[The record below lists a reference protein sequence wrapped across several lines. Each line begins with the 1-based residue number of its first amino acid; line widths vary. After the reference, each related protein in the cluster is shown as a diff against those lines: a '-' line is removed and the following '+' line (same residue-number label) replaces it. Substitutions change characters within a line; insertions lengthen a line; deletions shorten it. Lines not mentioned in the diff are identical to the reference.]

1 MTDQPGPAK
10 VFDMPHARVTLTP
23 IGPNVEIEVWP
34 KAGQSAYAVVSPNV
48 AILIAR
54 HLVELAAAQLS
65 AAQVMAAVTTG
76 MDADEAAEVAD
87 AAGLVMANA
96 DPANADADAD
106 AGAAGVSDG
115 DRDAAGEPSTG
126 PETMP
131 EPPSNIV
138 DLASRR
144 PKRGGTPA

>member
-1 MTDQPGPAK
+1 MTDQTGPAK

-23 IGPNVEIEVWP
+23 IGPNIEIEVWP

-48 AILIAR
+48 AVLIAR
-54 HLVELAAAQLS
+54 HLVEIAATQLS

-76 MDADEAAEVAD
+76 MDEDEAAEVAE
-87 AAGLVMANA
+87 AAGLLA
-96 DPANADADAD
+96 ADAEADAEGD
-106 AGAAGVSDG
+106 AGAAD
-115 DRDAAGEPSTG
+115 DDAPDTDERPEPA
-126 PETMP
+126 P

-144 PKRGGTPA
+144 PKRGGSTA

>member
-1 MTDQPGPAK
+1 MTDQTGPAK

-23 IGPNVEIEVWP
+23 IGPNIEIEVWP

-48 AILIAR
+48 AVLIAR
-54 HLVELAAAQLS
+54 HLVEIAATQLS

-76 MDADEAAEVAD
+76 MDEDEAAEVAE
-87 AAGLVMANA
+87 AAGRLA
-96 DPANADADAD
+96 ADADAEADGEASAEQGAEAAPDD
-106 AGAAGVSDG
+106 APDT
-115 DRDAAGEPSTG
+115 DERPEP
-126 PETMP
+126 EP

>member
-1 MTDQPGPAK
+1 MTDQPGAAK

-34 KAGQSAYAVVSPNV
+34 KAGQSAYAVISPNV

-54 HLVELAAAQLS
+54 HLVEMAAAQLS

-76 MDADEAAEVAD
+76 LAEDEVAEVAE
-87 AAGLVMANA
+87 AAGLLAAQDGADIAAEPEPAGAPND
-96 DPANADADAD
+96 DPA
-106 AGAAGVSDG
+106 S
-115 DRDAAGEPSTG
+115 GEGTDEDQPV
-126 PETMP
+126 PVP
-131 EPPSNIV
+131 PVPSNVV

-144 PKRGGTPA
+144 PRRGGTPA

>member
-54 HLVELAAAQLS
+54 HLVEIAATQLS

-76 MDADEAAEVAD
+76 MDADEAAEVAEAAGMLTADGVDADDDDEAIATDAGD
-87 AAGLVMANA
+87 AAG
-96 DPANADADAD
+96 
-106 AGAAGVSDG
+106 AAS
-115 DRDAAGEPSTG
+115 EPEEPTDLA
-126 PETMP
+126 T
-131 EPPSNIV
+131 EPPSNVV

-144 PKRGGTPA
+144 PKRGGTTA

>member
-1 MTDQPGPAK
+1 MTDQPGAAK

-23 IGPNVEIEVWP
+23 LGPNVEIEVWP

-54 HLVELAAAQLS
+54 HLVELAATQLS

-76 MDADEAAEVAD
+76 MDQDEAAEVAE
-87 AAGLVMANA
+87 
-96 DPANADADAD
+96 
-106 AGAAGVSDG
+106 AAGVLTADG
-115 DRDAAGEPSTG
+115 SAGADGEAGAGADGITDDEHGIG
-126 PETMP
+126 PEPEP

>member
-1 MTDQPGPAK
+1 
-10 VFDMPHARVTLTP
+10 MPHARVTLTP

-54 HLVELAAAQLS
+54 HLVEIAATQLS

-76 MDADEAAEVAD
+76 MDADEAAEVAEAAGMLAADGDDEAAADEAIAMDAGD
-87 AAGLVMANA
+87 AANA
-96 DPANADADAD
+96 ASEP
-106 AGAAGVSDG
+106 
-115 DRDAAGEPSTG
+115 GEPTDLA
-126 PETMP
+126 P
-131 EPPSNIV
+131 EPPSNVV

-144 PKRGGTPA
+144 PKRGGTTA

>member
-1 MTDQPGPAK
+1 MTDQTGPAK

-23 IGPNVEIEVWP
+23 IGPNIEIEVWP

-48 AILIAR
+48 AVLIAR
-54 HLVELAAAQLS
+54 HLVEIAATQLS

-76 MDADEAAEVAD
+76 MDEDEAAEVAE
-87 AAGLVMANA
+87 AAGMLA
-96 DPANADADAD
+96 ADAEAEVDAEQSAEAALDD
-106 AGAAGVSDG
+106 APDT
-115 DRDAAGEPSTG
+115 DERPEP
-126 PETMP
+126 EP

>member
-1 MTDQPGPAK
+1 MTDQPGAAK

-34 KAGQSAYAVVSPNV
+34 KAGQSAYAVISPNV

-54 HLVELAAAQLS
+54 HLVEMAAAQLS

-76 MDADEAAEVAD
+76 LAEDEAAEVAE
-87 AAGLVMANA
+87 AAVMLAA
-96 DPANADADAD
+96 QDGGAPVAEPVPAVAPNGDLA
-106 AGAAGVSDG
+106 SD
-115 DRDAAGEPSTG
+115 DG
-126 PETMP
+126 PHEDQPAP
-131 EPPSNIV
+131 EPAVPSNVV

-144 PKRGGTPA
+144 PRRGGTPA

>member
-1 MTDQPGPAK
+1 MTDQPGAAK

-76 MDADEAAEVAD
+76 MDEDEAAEVAQ
-87 AAGLVMANA
+87 AAGVLAADGSAGAATDGMADA
-96 DPANADADAD
+96 DPATDD
-106 AGAAGVSDG
+106 GGV
-115 DRDAAGEPSTG
+115 PG
-126 PETMP
+126 PEP

-138 DLASRR
+138 ELASRR
-144 PKRGGTPA
+144 SKRGGTPA

>member
-1 MTDQPGPAK
+1 
-10 VFDMPHARVTLTP
+10 
-23 IGPNVEIEVWP
+23 VEIEVWP

-54 HLVELAAAQLS
+54 HLVEIAATQLS

-76 MDADEAAEVAD
+76 MDADEAAEVAEAAGMLAADGDDEAAAVEANAADAGD
-87 AAGLVMANA
+87 AAGAA
-96 DPANADADAD
+96 SEPEEQPEPA
-106 AGAAGVSDG
+106 
-115 DRDAAGEPSTG
+115 
-126 PETMP
+126 P

-144 PKRGGTPA
+144 PKRGGTTA

>member
-1 MTDQPGPAK
+1 MTDQPGAAK

-54 HLVELAAAQLS
+54 HLVEMAAAQLS
-65 AAQVMAAVTTG
+65 TAQVMAAVTTG
-76 MDADEAAEVAD
+76 LDDDEAAEIAE
-87 AAGLVMANA
+87 AAGMLAAEAAEAAGVDETGDGAEPQA
-96 DPANADADAD
+96 
-106 AGAAGVSDG
+106 AGAAADDAPDADGVE
-115 DRDAAGEPSTG
+115 A
-126 PETMP
+126 P

>member
-1 MTDQPGPAK
+1 MTDQTGPAK

-23 IGPNVEIEVWP
+23 IGPNIEIEVWP

-48 AILIAR
+48 AVMIAR
-54 HLVELAAAQLS
+54 HLVEIAATQLS

-76 MDADEAAEVAD
+76 MDEDEAAEVAE
-87 AAGLVMANA
+87 AAGLLA
-96 DPANADADAD
+96 ADAEGDAEQG
-106 AGAAGVSDG
+106 AEAAGVPAD
-115 DRDAAGEPSTG
+115 DAPDTDERPEP
-126 PETMP
+126 EP